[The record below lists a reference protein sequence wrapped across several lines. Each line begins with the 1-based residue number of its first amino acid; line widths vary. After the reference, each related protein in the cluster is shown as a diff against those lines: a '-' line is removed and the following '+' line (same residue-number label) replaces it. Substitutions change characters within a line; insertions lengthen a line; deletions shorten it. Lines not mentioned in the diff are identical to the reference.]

1 MMINH
6 SIYKVGFLN
15 LIAPNSFFEISDYFS
30 FRKFWFKF
38 VRLWHSCCPLVSLR
52 TGNRFFLD
60 YIVLIFWSKGQGL
73 FTLLWSPKANKW
85 ICCENICHVL
95 LKNLCS
101 ANNIARS
108 PYIAIFVNW
117 SSFQDD
123 CTVIESFSVKER
135 YFSVISLFFNI
146 LIILSWNRFIIAYQ
160 HYCVNVELTF
170 QMFYGTVF
178 RTKRAPV

>member
-1 MMINH
+1 MCQKIIWSSDMMINH

-108 PYIAIFVNW
+108 PYFRRLILFSRWLHCNWKLLSQREIF
-117 SSFQDD
+117 
-123 CTVIESFSVKER
+123 FS
-135 YFSVISLFFNI
+135 N
-146 LIILSWNRFIIAYQ
+146 LI
-160 HYCVNVELTF
+160 
-170 QMFYGTVF
+170 VF
-178 RTKRAPV
+178 